1 MTKKTL
7 TIICA
12 LTVSVA
18 AAAQAPDGYY
28 DGIEGYCE
36 RELKTELYYI
46 ISDHDQLSYKELWTA
61 FRNTDA
67 REDGTVWD
75 MYSDYVFH
83 FGNDQCG
90 NYSGPGDCYN
100 REHSFPKSWFDDQSP
115 MYTDL
120 FHLYPT
126 DGYIN
131 NQRGNYP
138 FGECE
143 GGKRINDKAHGRLGK
158 STYPGYSGTVWE
170 PDSAYKGDFAR
181 TYFYMAT
188 AYEDRFS
195 SFDSDMLAH
204 NSYPCYADW
213 ALNMLLEWH
222 HYDPVDQ
229 KEIDR
234 NNAVYREQGN
244 RNPYIDYP
252 QLVDYIWGDKKDQP
266 FSFTSGIDSHNLADI
281 AISATDGR
289 ISIGAGRD
297 FAYYIY
303 ALNGTVEAAGKGD
316 GSCIVDLGR
325 SGLYIIKVVTD
336 RETVTQKVRL

>member
-1 MTKKTL
+1 MTNKTL
-7 TIICA
+7 A
-12 LTVSVA
+12 LACGLTASLM

-36 RELKTELYYI
+36 GELKTELYYI

-100 REHSFPKSWFDDQSP
+100 REHSFPKSWFDDQYP

-131 NQRGNYP
+131 NQRG
-138 FGECE
+138 
-143 GGKRINDKAHGRLGK
+143 
-158 STYPGYSGTVWE
+158 
-170 PDSAYKGDFAR
+170 
-181 TYFYMAT
+181 
-188 AYEDRFS
+188 DRFS

-289 ISIGAGRD
+289 ISIEAGRD

>member
-1 MTKKTL
+1 MTNKTL
-7 TIICA
+7 A
-12 LTVSVA
+12 LACGLTASLM

-100 REHSFPKSWFDDQSP
+100 REHSFPKSWFDDKYP

-143 GGKRINDKAHGRLGK
+143 
-158 STYPGYSGTVWE
+158 
-170 PDSAYKGDFAR
+170 
-181 TYFYMAT
+181 
-188 AYEDRFS
+188 
-195 SFDSDMLAH
+195 
-204 NSYPCYADW
+204 
-213 ALNMLLEWH
+213 
-222 HYDPVDQ
+222 
-229 KEIDR
+229 
-234 NNAVYREQGN
+234 
-244 RNPYIDYP
+244 
-252 QLVDYIWGDKKDQP
+252 
-266 FSFTSGIDSHNLADI
+266 
-281 AISATDGR
+281 
-289 ISIGAGRD
+289 
-297 FAYYIY
+297 
-303 ALNGTVEAAGKGD
+303 
-316 GSCIVDLGR
+316 
-325 SGLYIIKVVTD
+325 
-336 RETVTQKVRL
+336 